1 MFKIAMKFSLL
12 AAVVSM
18 TGCSLYMAPWEKPNP
33 YHYEVLQEKPEIEV
47 IYAPSQPQTSNLNF
61 VPLVNSPLEG
71 PSYKN
76 EQSNV
81 VKRQVYNA
89 PRIQPQV
96 QINNQPSYQEP
107 AYSQPV
113 YNSQPERVYNSTDE
127 MYQDEPLS
135 IPIQ

>member
-1 MFKIAMKFSLL
+1 MLKIAIKISLL
-12 AAVVSM
+12 ATIVSL

-33 YHYEVLQEKPEIEV
+33 YHYEVLQEKPEI

-61 VPLVNSPLEG
+61 TPLVNSPLEG
-71 PSYKN
+71 PSYKD

-89 PRIQPQV
+89 PPIQPQV

-107 AYSQPV
+107 VYSQPV
-113 YNSQPERVYNSTDE
+113 YNNQPQRVYNSTDE
-127 MYQDEPLS
+127 MYQDESLS